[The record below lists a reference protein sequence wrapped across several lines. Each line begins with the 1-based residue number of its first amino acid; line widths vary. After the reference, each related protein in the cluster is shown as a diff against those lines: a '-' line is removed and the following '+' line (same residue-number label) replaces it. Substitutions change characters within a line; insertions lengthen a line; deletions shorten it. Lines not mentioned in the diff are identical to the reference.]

1 MITQVN
7 NIPEELKKLKQWCV
21 YSIVQP
27 KKQGQHKGKI
37 PINPITGK
45 GASSTDSST
54 WVDFKIAFKF
64 ADKYDGLGFFF
75 NDDYIGID
83 IDDIPEEIKKFKQSP
98 TSPNNLI
105 NWLNGLINHSYLEV
119 SQSGKGIHAIVKGK
133 YDLSNNRRDNFEMY
147 NHGRFFA
154 LTGDILNNQKNIKT
168 INKKKFKELYTSTVG
183 KNNKQNPVESKN
195 SISHG
200 NNLSTDEIV
209 NKMYASSNGVKIKHL
224 MNGEYDYNSQSEAD
238 IALCDYLAFWTNK
251 DAAKMD
257 TIFRQSKLMR
267 DKWDRKDGAMTYG
280 QRTINKAIADTT
292 ETFNSSRDAT
302 AKNVYGFN
310 QDNKTIKQIK
320 ATLRSEGLEQRQL
333 IKEQN
338 IADGHPNK
346 KVILNF
352 RRVTSILEQHIIWAV
367 VGNNSDDWQKSA
379 LYFYNPESGIYE
391 KNNLLIDEL
400 INTVEP
406 QITERNI
413 KEVKSKLKIEG
424 KRKLL
429 TDNPNLYVLGNGIFD
444 ANQHKLLDY
453 SPNFV
458 FTSKIAVNYNPHAQ
472 EPKFDNWSFFNWINE
487 DIAQGKKDKIKLIWQ
502 TFKAVINS
510 NYSYHSAVFLLD
522 DANGSAGKGTFE
534 QLLENI
540 AGENNYAS
548 IKLNEF
554 EKDAV
559 LATIVNKPLVIGD
572 DNDPKKPIDSSERF
586 KSSATGD
593 PIVIND
599 KYEKAYSYK
608 PTCLIIQSLNDL
620 PKFKDNSDATY
631 RRIRVIK
638 FNKHYTENANNR
650 KVKDE
655 YIFNKEL
662 LEWIVKKAINVKID
676 GVMTTTTESNAI
688 LKENQI
694 ESDPFLQFV
703 NDIVIPNENGYR
715 FQDTTYQAY
724 RTWYKNTGH
733 NIIYLESFRDF
744 NKKMREH
751 GFKQSRKTRDNH
763 KLQVWLNI
771 QLNTD
776 SMNLTYM
783 DLKDTKDT
791 KDTNH

>member
-1 MITQVN
+1 MITQVD

-27 KKQGQHKGKI
+27 KKQGQHKSKI

-54 WVDFKIAFKF
+54 WTDFKTAVNKSK
-64 ADKYDGLGFFF
+64 KYDGLGFFF
-75 NDDYIGID
+75 NNNYIGVD
-83 IDDIPEEIKKFKQSP
+83 IDDIPEEIKKFSQAP
-98 TSPNNLI
+98 TDPNNLI
-105 NWLNGLINHSYLEV
+105 NWLNGLTNHSYLEV

-133 YDLSNNRRDNFEMY
+133 YKLDKNRRDNFEIY
-147 NHGRFFA
+147 NNGRFFA
-154 LTGDILNNQKNIKT
+154 LTGNILNEQKNIKT
-168 INKKKFKELYTSTVG
+168 ISKRKFEELYYSTVG
-183 KNNKQNPVESKN
+183 KNNQTTPVETRN
-195 SISHG
+195 SIPNS
-200 NNLSTDEIV
+200 NNLSIDEII
-209 NKMYASSNGVKIKHL
+209 NKMRASSNGVKIKHL
-224 MNGEYDYNSQSEAD
+224 MNGEYDYKSQSEAD

-251 DAAKMD
+251 DAEKMD
-257 TIFRQSKLMR
+257 AIFRQTKLMR
-267 DKWDRKDGAMTYG
+267 PKWDKKDGATTYG
-280 QRTINKAIADTT
+280 QRTINKAIADTI
-292 ETFNSSRDAT
+292 ETFNSSRDTT

-310 QDNKTIKQIK
+310 QDNATIKQLKNI
-320 ATLRSEGLEQRQL
+320 LHSEGLEQRRL

-429 TDNPNLYVLGNGIFD
+429 TNNPNLYVLGNGIFD

-453 SPNFV
+453 SPEFV
-458 FTSKIAVNYNPHAQ
+458 FTSKIAVNYNPNAQ
-472 EPKFDNWSFFNWINE
+472 EPKFDNWSFSKWINE
-487 DIAQGKKDKIKLIWQ
+487 DIAQGKKDKITLIWQ
-502 TFKAVINS
+502 TLKAVVNS

-522 DANGSAGKGTFE
+522 DADGSAGKGTFE

-554 EKDAV
+554 EKDAI

-572 DNDPKKPIDSSERF
+572 DNDPSKPIDSSERF

-608 PTCLIIQSLNDL
+608 PTCLIVQSLNDL
-620 PKFKDNSDATY
+620 PKFKDNSNATY

-638 FNKHYTENANNR
+638 FTKHYTENANNR
-650 KVKDE
+650 RVKDE

-662 LEWIVKKAINVKID
+662 LEWIVKKVIDVKID
-676 GVMTTTTESNAI
+676 GVMIHTKESDAI

-694 ESDPFLQFV
+694 DSDPVLQFI
-703 NDIVIPNENGYR
+703 NNMIVAIAGGYK
-715 FQDTTYQAY
+715 FQDDTYEV
-724 RTWYKNTGH
+724 YKQWFKITGQ
-733 NIIYLESFRDF
+733 E
-744 NKKMREH
+744 KKNL
-751 GFKQSRKTRDNH
+751 NH
-763 KLQVWLNI
+763 
-771 QLNTD
+771 
-776 SMNLTYM
+776 S
-783 DLKDTKDT
+783 
-791 KDTNH
+791 

>member
-1 MITQVN
+1 MITQVD

-54 WVDFKIAFKF
+54 WTDFKTAVNKS
-64 ADKYDGLGFFF
+64 KNYDGLGFFF
-75 NDDYIGID
+75 NNNYIGVD
-83 IDDIPEEIKKFKQSP
+83 IDDIPEEIKKFSQAP
-98 TSPNNLI
+98 TDPNNLI
-105 NWLNGLINHSYLEV
+105 NWLNGLTNHSYLEV

-133 YDLSNNRRDNFEMY
+133 YKLDKNRRDNFEIY
-147 NHGRFFA
+147 NNGRFFA
-154 LTGDILNNQKNIKT
+154 LTGNILNEQKNIKT
-168 INKKKFKELYTSTVG
+168 ISKRKFEELYYSTVG
-183 KNNKQNPVESKN
+183 KNNQTTPVEARN
-195 SISHG
+195 SIPSS
-200 NNLSTDEIV
+200 NNLSIDETIK
-209 NKMYASSNGVKIKHL
+209 KMFASSSGVKIKHL
-224 MNGEYDYNSQSEAD
+224 MDGIFDYKSQSEAD
-238 IALCDYLAFWTNK
+238 IALCNYLAFWTNK
-251 DAAKMD
+251 DPEKMD
-257 TIFRQSKLMR
+257 AIFRQSKLMR
-267 DKWDRKDGAMTYG
+267 DKWDKKDGATTYG
-280 QRTINKAIADTT
+280 QRTINKAIADTI
-292 ETFNSSRDAT
+292 ETFNSSRDTT

-310 QDNKTIKQIK
+310 QDNKTIKQVK
-320 ATLRSEGLEQRQL
+320 NVLRSEGLEQRQL

-429 TDNPNLYVLGNGIFD
+429 TNAPNLYVLGNGIFD
-444 ANQHKLLDY
+444 AKQHKLLDY
-453 SPNFV
+453 SPKFV

-472 EPKFDNWSFFNWINE
+472 EPKFDNWSFNKWINE
-487 DIAQGKKDKIKLIWQ
+487 DIGQGKKDKIKLIWQ

-593 PIVIND
+593 SIVIND

-608 PTCLIIQSLNDL
+608 PTCLIVQSLNGL

-638 FNKHYTENANNR
+638 FNKHYTENASNR

-662 LEWIVKKAINVKID
+662 LEWIVKKAIDVKID
-676 GVMTTTTESNAI
+676 GVMTTTAESDTI

-694 ESDPFLQFV
+694 DSDPFLQFV
-703 NDIVIPNENGYR
+703 NDVIVITEKGYR

-724 RTWYKNTGH
+724 RTWFKNTGH
-733 NIIYLESFRDF
+733 EFGIETFRIF
-744 NKKMREH
+744 NKRMRDEQH
-751 GFKQSRKTRDNH
+751 IKQSRRVRDNH

-771 QLNTD
+771 ELNTD
-776 SMNLTYM
+776 SGNLNEM
-783 DLKDTKDT
+783 DIKDINRTQK
-791 KDTNH
+791 

>member
-1 MITQVN
+1 MITQVD

-45 GASSTDSST
+45 GASSTDSNT
-54 WVDFKIAFKF
+54 WVDFKTAVNKSK
-64 ADKYDGLGFFF
+64 KYDGLGFFF

-105 NWLNGLINHSYLEV
+105 NWLNGLTNHSYLEA

-133 YDLSNNRRDNFEMY
+133 YKLDKNRRDNFEMY
-147 NHGRFFA
+147 NNGRFFA

-183 KNNKQNPVESKN
+183 KNNKQKPVESKN
-195 SISHG
+195 SIPSS
-200 NNLSTDEIV
+200 NNLSIDETI

-224 MNGEYDYNSQSEAD
+224 MNGEYDYRSQSEAD
-238 IALCDYLAFWTNK
+238 IALCNYLAFWTNK
-251 DAAKMD
+251 DPEKMD
-257 TIFRQSKLMR
+257 AIFRQTKLMR
-267 DKWDRKDGAMTYG
+267 PKWDKKDGATTYG
-280 QRTINKAIADTT
+280 QRTIDKAITGTT

-310 QDNKTIKQIK
+310 QENTTIKQLKNI
-320 ATLRSEGLEQRQL
+320 LRNEGLEQRRL

-367 VGNNSDDWQKSA
+367 VGNNQDDWQKSA
-379 LYFYNPESGIYE
+379 LFFYNPESGIYE

-406 QITERNI
+406 QITDKNI

-453 SPNFV
+453 SPDFV
-458 FTSKIAVNYNPHAQ
+458 FASKIAVNYNPHAQ
-472 EPKFDNWSFFNWINE
+472 EPKFDNWSFSNWINE

-502 TFKAVINS
+502 TFKAVVNS

-554 EKDAV
+554 EKDAI

-638 FNKHYTENANNR
+638 FTKHYTENANNR
-650 KVKDE
+650 RIKDE
-655 YIFNKEL
+655 YIFSKEL
-662 LEWIVKKAINVKID
+662 LEWIVKKAIDVKID
-676 GVMTTTTESNAI
+676 GVMVHTEESDAI

-694 ESDPFLQFV
+694 DSDPFLQFA
-703 NDIVIPNENGYR
+703 NDVIVPTESGYR

-724 RTWYKNTGH
+724 RTWFKNTGH
-733 NIIYLESFRDF
+733 EFGIESSIKF
-744 NKKMREH
+744 NKRMRKEQH
-751 GFKQSRKTRDNH
+751 IKQDRKWRDGH

-771 QLNTD
+771 KLNTD
-776 SMNLTYM
+776 SGSLNKM
-783 DLKDTKDT
+783 DIKDINGTQK
-791 KDTNH
+791 

>member
-1 MITQVN
+1 MITQVD

-45 GASSTDSST
+45 GASSTDSNT
-54 WVDFKIAFKF
+54 WVDFKAAVNKSK
-64 ADKYDGLGFFF
+64 KYDGLGFFF
-75 NDDYIGID
+75 NNNYIGVD
-83 IDDIPEEIKKFKQSP
+83 IDDIPEEIKKFSQAP
-98 TSPNNLI
+98 TDPNNLI
-105 NWLNGLINHSYLEV
+105 NWLNGLTNHSYLEV

-133 YDLSNNRRDNFEMY
+133 YKLDKNRRDNFEIY
-147 NHGRFFA
+147 NNGRFFA
-154 LTGDILNNQKNIKT
+154 LTGNILNEQKNIKT
-168 INKKKFKELYTSTVG
+168 ISKRKFEELYYSTVG
-183 KNNKQNPVESKN
+183 KNNQTTPVEAKN
-195 SISHG
+195 NAPHS
-200 NNLSTDEIV
+200 NNLSIDEII

-224 MNGEYDYNSQSEAD
+224 MNGDISNFNSQSEAD
-238 IALCDYLAFWTNK
+238 LALCNYLAFWTNK
-251 DAAKMD
+251 DPEKMD
-257 TIFRQSKLMR
+257 AIFRQSKLMR
-267 DKWDRKDGAMTYG
+267 DKWDKKDGATTYG
-280 QRTINKAIADTT
+280 QRTINKAIADTI
-292 ETFNSSRDAT
+292 ETFNSSRDTT

-310 QDNKTIKQIK
+310 QDNKTIKQVK
-320 ATLRSEGLEQRQL
+320 NVLRSEGLEQRQL
-333 IKEQN
+333 IKDQN
-338 IADGHPNK
+338 IADRHPNK

-429 TDNPNLYVLGNGIFD
+429 TNAPNLYVLGNGIFD
-444 ANQHKLLDY
+444 AKQHKLLDY
-453 SPNFV
+453 SPKFV

-472 EPKFDNWSFFNWINE
+472 EPKFDNWNFSKWINE
-487 DIAQGKKDKIKLIWQ
+487 DIGQGKKDKIKLIWQ

-593 PIVIND
+593 SIVIND

-608 PTCLIIQSLNDL
+608 PTCLIVQSLNGL

-638 FNKHYTENANNR
+638 FNKHYTENASNR

-662 LEWIVKKAINVKID
+662 LEWIVKKAIDVKID
-676 GVMTTTTESNAI
+676 GVMTHTEESDTI

-694 ESDPFLQFV
+694 DSDPFLQFV
-703 NDIVIPNENGYR
+703 NDAIVITEKGYR

-724 RTWYKNTGH
+724 RTWFKNTGH
-733 NIIYLESFRDF
+733 EFGIETFRIF
-744 NKKMREH
+744 NKRMRDEQH
-751 GFKQSRKTRDNH
+751 IKQSRRVRDNH

-771 QLNTD
+771 ELNTD
-776 SMNLTYM
+776 SGNLNEM
-783 DLKDTKDT
+783 DIKDINRTRK
-791 KDTNH
+791 

>member
-183 KNNKQNPVESKN
+183 KNNKQKPVESKN

-267 DKWDRKDGAMTYG
+267 DKWDKKDGTTTYG

-302 AKNVYGFN
+302 AKNVYDFN

-333 IKEQN
+333 IKDQN

-429 TDNPNLYVLGNGIFD
+429 TNAPNLYVLGNGIFD
-444 ANQHKLLDY
+444 AKQHKLLDY
-453 SPNFV
+453 SPKFV

-472 EPKFDNWSFFNWINE
+472 EPKFDNWSFSKWINE
-487 DIAQGKKDKIKLIWQ
+487 DIGQGKKDKITLIWQ
-502 TFKAVINS
+502 TLKAVINS

-593 PIVIND
+593 SIVIND

-608 PTCLIIQSLNDL
+608 PTCLIVQSLNGL

-638 FNKHYTENANNR
+638 FNKHYTENASNR

-662 LEWIVKKAINVKID
+662 LEWIVKKAIDVKID
-676 GVMTTTTESNAI
+676 GVMTHTEESDTI

-694 ESDPFLQFV
+694 DSDPFLQFV
-703 NDIVIPNENGYR
+703 NDAIVITEKGYR

-724 RTWYKNTGH
+724 RTWFKNTGH
-733 NIIYLESFRDF
+733 EFGIETFRIF
-744 NKKMREH
+744 NKRMRDEQH
-751 GFKQSRKTRDNH
+751 IKQSRRVRDNH

-771 QLNTD
+771 ELNTD
-776 SMNLTYM
+776 SGNLNEM
-783 DLKDTKDT
+783 DIKDINRTRK
-791 KDTNH
+791 

>member
-45 GASSTDSST
+45 GASSTDFST
-54 WVDFKIAFKF
+54 WTDFKTAVNKS
-64 ADKYDGLGFFF
+64 KNYDGLGFFF
-75 NDDYIGID
+75 NNNYIGVD
-83 IDDIPEEIKKFKQSP
+83 IDDIPEEIKKFSQAP
-98 TSPNNLI
+98 TDPNNLI
-105 NWLNGLINHSYLEV
+105 NWLNGLTNHSYLEV

-133 YDLSNNRRDNFEMY
+133 YKLDKNRRDNFEIY
-147 NHGRFFA
+147 NNGRFFA
-154 LTGDILNNQKNIKT
+154 LTGNILNEQKNIKT
-168 INKKKFKELYTSTVG
+168 ISKKKFEELYYSTVG
-183 KNNKQNPVESKN
+183 KNNQTTPVEARN
-195 SISHG
+195 SIPSS
-200 NNLSTDEIV
+200 NNLSIDETIK
-209 NKMYASSNGVKIKHL
+209 KMFASSSGVKIKHL
-224 MNGEYDYNSQSEAD
+224 MDGIFDYKSQSEAD
-238 IALCDYLAFWTNK
+238 IALCNYLAFWTNK
-251 DAAKMD
+251 DPEKMD
-257 TIFRQSKLMR
+257 AIFRQSKLMR
-267 DKWDRKDGAMTYG
+267 DKWDKKDGATTYG
-280 QRTINKAIADTT
+280 QRTINKAIADTI
-292 ETFNSSRDAT
+292 ETFNSSRDTT

-310 QDNKTIKQIK
+310 QDNKTIKQVK
-320 ATLRSEGLEQRQL
+320 NVLRSEGLEQRQL

-429 TDNPNLYVLGNGIFD
+429 TNAPNLYVLGNGIFD
-444 ANQHKLLDY
+444 AKQHKLLDY
-453 SPNFV
+453 SPKFV

-472 EPKFDNWSFFNWINE
+472 EPKFDNWSFNKWINE
-487 DIAQGKKDKIKLIWQ
+487 DIGQGKKDKIKLIWQ

-593 PIVIND
+593 SIVIND

-608 PTCLIIQSLNDL
+608 PTCLIVQSLNGL

-638 FNKHYTENANNR
+638 FNKHYTENASNR

-662 LEWIVKKAINVKID
+662 LEWIVKKAIDVKID
-676 GVMTTTTESNAI
+676 GVMTTTAESDTI

-694 ESDPFLQFV
+694 DSDPFLQFV
-703 NDIVIPNENGYR
+703 NDVIVITEKGYR

-724 RTWYKNTGH
+724 RTWFKNTGH
-733 NIIYLESFRDF
+733 EFGIETFRIF
-744 NKKMREH
+744 NKRMRDEQH
-751 GFKQSRKTRDNH
+751 IKQSRRVRDNH

-771 QLNTD
+771 ELNTD
-776 SMNLTYM
+776 SGNLNEM
-783 DLKDTKDT
+783 DIKDINRTQK
-791 KDTNH
+791 

>member
-1 MITQVN
+1 MITQVD

-37 PINPITGK
+37 PINPVTNK
-45 GASSTDSST
+45 GASSTDPNT
-54 WVDFKIAFKF
+54 WVDFRTAVKF
-64 ADKYDGLGFFF
+64 ADNYDGLGFFF
-75 NDDYIGID
+75 NNNYIGVD
-83 IDDIPEEIKKFKQSP
+83 IDDIPEEIKKFSQAP
-98 TSPNNLI
+98 TDPNNLI
-105 NWLNGLINHSYLEV
+105 NWLNGLTNHSYLEV

-133 YDLSNNRRDNFEMY
+133 YKLDKNRRDNFEIY
-147 NHGRFFA
+147 NNGRFFA
-154 LTGDILNNQKNIKT
+154 LTGNILNEQKNIKT
-168 INKKKFKELYTSTVG
+168 INKKKFEELYYSTVG
-183 KNNKQNPVESKN
+183 KNNQTTPVEAKN
-195 SISHG
+195 NAPHS
-200 NNLSTDEIV
+200 NNLSIDEII

-224 MNGEYDYNSQSEAD
+224 MNGDISNFNSQSEAD
-238 IALCDYLAFWTNK
+238 LALCNYLAFWTNK
-251 DAAKMD
+251 DPEKMD
-257 TIFRQSKLMR
+257 AIFKQSKLMR
-267 DKWDRKDGAMTYG
+267 DKWDKKDGATTYG
-280 QRTINKAIADTT
+280 QRTINKAIADTI
-292 ETFNSSRDAT
+292 ETFNSSRDTT

-310 QDNKTIKQIK
+310 QDNKTIKQVK
-320 ATLRSEGLEQRQL
+320 NVLRSEGLEQRQL
-333 IKEQN
+333 IKDQN

-429 TDNPNLYVLGNGIFD
+429 TNAPNLYVLGNGIFD
-444 ANQHKLLDY
+444 AKQHKLLDY
-453 SPNFV
+453 SPKFV

-472 EPKFDNWSFFNWINE
+472 EPKFDNWNFSKWINE
-487 DIAQGKKDKIKLIWQ
+487 DIGQGKKDKIKLIWQ

-593 PIVIND
+593 SIVIND

-608 PTCLIIQSLNDL
+608 PTCLIVQSLNGL

-638 FNKHYTENANNR
+638 FNKHYTENASNR

-662 LEWIVKKAINVKID
+662 LEWIVKKAIDVKID
-676 GVMTTTTESNAI
+676 GVMTHTEESDTI

-694 ESDPFLQFV
+694 DSDPFLQFV
-703 NDIVIPNENGYR
+703 NDAIVITEKGYR

-724 RTWYKNTGH
+724 RTWFKNTGH
-733 NIIYLESFRDF
+733 EFGIETFRIF
-744 NKKMREH
+744 NKRMRDEQH
-751 GFKQSRKTRDNH
+751 IKQSRRVRDNH

-771 QLNTD
+771 ELNTD
-776 SMNLTYM
+776 SGNLNEM
-783 DLKDTKDT
+783 DIKDINRTRK
-791 KDTNH
+791 

>member
-1 MITQVN
+1 MITQVD

-54 WVDFKIAFKF
+54 WTDFKTAVNKS
-64 ADKYDGLGFFF
+64 KNYDGLGFFF
-75 NDDYIGID
+75 NNNYIGVD
-83 IDDIPEEIKKFKQSP
+83 IDDIPEEIKKFSQAP
-98 TSPNNLI
+98 TDPNNLI
-105 NWLNGLINHSYLEV
+105 NWLNGLTNHSYLEV

-133 YDLSNNRRDNFEMY
+133 YKLDKNRRDNFEIY
-147 NHGRFFA
+147 NNGRFFA
-154 LTGDILNNQKNIKT
+154 LTGNILNEQKNIKT
-168 INKKKFKELYTSTVG
+168 ISKKKFEELYYSTVG
-183 KNNKQNPVESKN
+183 KNNQTTPVEARN
-195 SISHG
+195 SIPSS
-200 NNLSTDEIV
+200 NNLSIDETIK
-209 NKMYASSNGVKIKHL
+209 KMFASSSGVKIKHL
-224 MNGEYDYNSQSEAD
+224 MDGIFDYKSQSEAD
-238 IALCDYLAFWTNK
+238 IALCNYLAFWTNK
-251 DAAKMD
+251 DPEKMD
-257 TIFRQSKLMR
+257 AIFRQSKLMR
-267 DKWDRKDGAMTYG
+267 DKWDKKDGATTYG
-280 QRTINKAIADTT
+280 QRTINKAIADTI
-292 ETFNSSRDAT
+292 ETFNSSRDTT

-310 QDNKTIKQIK
+310 QDNKTIKQVK
-320 ATLRSEGLEQRQL
+320 NVLRSEGLEQRQL

-429 TDNPNLYVLGNGIFD
+429 TNAPNLYVLGNGIFD
-444 ANQHKLLDY
+444 AKQHKLLDY
-453 SPNFV
+453 SPKFV

-472 EPKFDNWSFFNWINE
+472 EPKFDNWSFNKWINE
-487 DIAQGKKDKIKLIWQ
+487 DIGQGKKDKIKLIWQ

-559 LATIVNKPLVIGD
+559 LAMIVNKPLVIGD

-593 PIVIND
+593 SIVIND

-608 PTCLIIQSLNDL
+608 PTCLIVQSLNGL

-638 FNKHYTENANNR
+638 FNKHYTENASNR

-662 LEWIVKKAINVKID
+662 LEWIVKKAIDVKID
-676 GVMTTTTESNAI
+676 GVMTTTAESDTI

-694 ESDPFLQFV
+694 DSDPFLQFV
-703 NDIVIPNENGYR
+703 NDVIVITEKGYR

-724 RTWYKNTGH
+724 RTWFKNTGH
-733 NIIYLESFRDF
+733 EFGIETFRIF
-744 NKKMREH
+744 NKRMRDEQH
-751 GFKQSRKTRDNH
+751 IKQSRRVRDNH

-771 QLNTD
+771 ELNTD
-776 SMNLTYM
+776 SGNLNEM
-783 DLKDTKDT
+783 DIKDINRTRK
-791 KDTNH
+791 